1 MEDLDV
7 AKKRLRENSLTLTIV
22 NSGEIIFETASR
34 GISGFLEAIE
44 KFGDNLQEASVA
56 DRVIGKAIALLCVY
70 AKVKAVYAIV
80 LSEKAKVVFEQNMIY
95 HEWNELVESILDW
108 DNRELCPFEKLAAKI
123 SNPSDAYKMLKAL
136 QASLRHEDE
145 GEMSSKCEQFISEE
159 DAELKHIREKKLMK
173 LLESKAKGREKSV
186 EPIHVTDSNF
196 NEIVK
201 KHPLILVD
209 FWASWCGPCRAL
221 APTIEELAKEY
232 AGKVAIGK
240 LNVDENPK
248 TAESFQV
255 FSIPT
260 MVIMKDG
267 CEVDRIVGLVPK
279 QHVEAVLKKYLG

>member
-7 AKKRLRENSLTLTIV
+7 AKKRLQENSLTLTIV

-44 KFGDNLQEASVA
+44 KFEDNLQEASVA

-145 GEMSSKCEQFISEE
+145 GEMNSKREQFISEE

-173 LLESKAKGREKSV
+173 LLESKAKGREISV

>member
-7 AKKRLRENSLTLTIV
+7 AKKRLQENSLTLTIV
-22 NSGEIIFETASR
+22 NSGKIIFETASR

-44 KFGDNLQEASVA
+44 KFEDNLQEASVA

-80 LSEKAKVVFEQNMIY
+80 LSEKAKAVFEQNMIY

-145 GEMSSKCEQFISEE
+145 GEMSSKREQFISEE

-173 LLESKAKGREKSV
+173 LLESKAKGREISV

-279 QHVEAVLKKYLG
+279 QHIEAVLKKYLG

>member
-22 NSGEIIFETASR
+22 NSGKIIFETASR

-145 GEMSSKCEQFISEE
+145 GEMSSKREQFISEE

-173 LLESKAKGREKSV
+173 LLESKAKGREISV
-186 EPIHVTDSNF
+186 EPVHVTDSNF